1 MMGLLTVFRKEVREN
16 LRDRKAVFNSVLL
29 GPVLFPV
36 LFIGLA
42 YFATSKQMER
52 AEQVLEVP
60 VVGAEHAP
68 NLVNFLEQ
76 QGMVVLDEVE
86 DPEEQVRSQ
95 VVPVVIRIPEAFGEE
110 WAAGRPAIVEVIA
123 DPSRRESETPMRRV
137 QALLAGYSA
146 QIGTMRLQL
155 RGVSPSLASPLLV
168 KDVDLSTAKSRG
180 LLLMLFLPYMLMIT
194 AFTGGMHLAID
205 STAGEKERKSLEPLL
220 INPVPRWQIMTGK
233 MLATVVFG
241 FASLALTLLSFRLAL
256 PYMPTGSLGI
266 DLSLDAATVGGILL
280 VVAPVAILAA
290 ALLTMLAT
298 FAKSFR
304 EAQSYMSLVI
314 LIPMIPSI
322 LFMVNPV
329 KPEGW
334 MMSIPMFSQNLLIGE
349 FIRGEVV
356 PQAWIAMS
364 VGGTLAIGLLLAAF
378 AATLFNRPG
387 VVFGPFITFTAGG
400 RPARGRQRGA
410 RLPPAGP
417 ER

>member
-29 GPVLFPV
+29 GPILFPV

-95 VVPVVIRIPEAFGEE
+95 AVPVVIRIPEAFGEE
-110 WAAGRPAIVEVIA
+110 WAAGRPAVVEVIA

-241 FASLALTLLSFRLAL
+241 FASLALTLVSFRLAL

-387 VVFGPFITFTAGG
+387 VVFSGS
-400 RPARGRQRGA
+400 
-410 RLPPAGP
+410 
-417 ER
+417 